1 MQSSNEGGDMQY
13 AVLIHEKPGVYEAL
27 GDDERKAITAEYW
40 ALREEPGVLTGA
52 SLQPAST
59 ATTVRMDEG
68 KALLTD
74 GPFADTKE
82 VFAGYYVLEA
92 DDLDAALAF
101 AARVPA
107 VRLGGA
113 VEVRAVREGRRN

>member
-1 MQSSNEGGDMQY
+1 MQY
-13 AVLIHEKPGVYEAL
+13 AVLIHEKPGAYEAL
-27 GDDERKAITAEYW
+27 GDDERKAITDEYW

-52 SLQPAST
+52 SLQPANT
-59 ATTVRMDEG
+59 ATTVRMSDG

-82 VFAGYYVLEA
+82 VFAGYYVLDA

-101 AARVPA
+101 AAKVPA